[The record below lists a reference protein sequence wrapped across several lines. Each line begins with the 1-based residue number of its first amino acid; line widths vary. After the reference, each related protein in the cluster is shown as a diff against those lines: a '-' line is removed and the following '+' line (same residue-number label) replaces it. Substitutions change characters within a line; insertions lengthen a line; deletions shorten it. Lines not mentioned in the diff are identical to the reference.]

1 MPQGVPNWKLQEFR
15 NIVSGTVKPKPQ
27 KASVPGSAV
36 KKKNTH
42 TLRGEG
48 GKFVSRPPTKPRP
61 RPPAPHKMKPKSEKS
76 DEKKHVWCGSC
87 GTKNEL
93 SY

>member
-1 MPQGVPNWKLQEFR
+1 MPQGVPNWKLHEFR
-15 NIVSGTVKPKPQ
+15 KMVSGNVKPKKQ
-27 KASVPGSAV
+27 KASIPGSAV
-36 KKKNTH
+36 KKRNTH
-42 TLRGEG
+42 ALRGEG

-61 RPPAPHKMKPKSEKS
+61 RPPAPHKMKPKS

>member
-1 MPQGVPNWKLQEFR
+1 MPQGVPNWKLHEFR
-15 NIVSGTVKPKPQ
+15 KLVSGKVTPAPQ
-27 KASVPGSAV
+27 KIPASGV

-42 TLRGEG
+42 THRGVG
-48 GKFVSRPPTKPRP
+48 GKFMSRPPTKPRP
-61 RPPAPHKMKPKSEKS
+61 RPPAPHKMKPKSAKP
-76 DEKKHVWCGSC
+76 DDKKHVWCGSC

>member
-15 NIVSGTVKPKPQ
+15 KMVGGHAPKPQ
-27 KASVPGSAV
+27 KALV